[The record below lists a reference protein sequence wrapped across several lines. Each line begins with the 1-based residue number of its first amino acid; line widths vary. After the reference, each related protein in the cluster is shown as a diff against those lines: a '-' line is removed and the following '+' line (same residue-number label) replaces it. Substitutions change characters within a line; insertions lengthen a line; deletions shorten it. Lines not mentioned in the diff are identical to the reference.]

1 MVSSSVPDY
10 NAVHVAK
17 TGGRGE
23 VSSSQAAVE
32 KELSLGAPRDRP
44 LGGHFLTRGGVQVTA
59 NVQSLSFVP
68 QGTLNAPDGSS
79 AKAIEDLV
87 DQLDDH
93 KGVLF
98 ASSYEYPGRY
108 DLYIY
113 FIYLHHS
120 SFYSP
125 KTNRFHLF
133 HIIIIIIIT
142 VMNGTSSC
150 YF

>member
-108 DLYIY
+108 ELYILFY
-113 FIYLHHS
+113 LFASFIL
-120 SFYSP
+120 
-125 KTNRFHLF
+125 LF
-133 HIIIIIIIT
+133 T
-142 VMNGTSSC
+142 KN
-150 YF
+150 